1 MLKKILKQIYW
12 SINFQYTF
20 KLNGTRIRGL
30 KIYHA
35 KTKNI
40 DELWMGQ
47 ILGVL
52 LKQNNGAF
60 LDVGV
65 NIGQTLCQ
73 VKSIDFQREYFGFE
87 PNPAC
92 NMFVEELVRINKFP
106 CVKIFPVGIFTED
119 SIFIM
124 PRVEIVEFWVMVSYL
139 IKGTIIVLRAFMFE

>member
-106 CVKIFPVGIFTED
+106 CVKIF
-119 SIFIM
+119 
-124 PRVEIVEFWVMVSYL
+124 RL
-139 IKGTIIVLRAFMFE
+139 AFFLKTQF